1 MVVQWLRFILL
12 MQGTQV
18 QFLVRELRSHMP
30 PGVAKHTHTHT
41 HLYIALFLLKN
52 KKNKIPRNKPK
63 KTKITTLKTKMV
75 MEEIRDDTCS
85 WNIVKMTILP
95 KAIHRHSAIPTKLL
109 MAFFTELEQKK
120 I

>member
-1 MVVQWLRFILL
+1 M
-12 MQGTQV
+12 
-18 QFLVRELRSHMP
+18 
-30 PGVAKHTHTHT
+30 
-41 HLYIALFLLKN
+41 LKN

-63 KTKITTLKTKMV
+63 KTKISTLKTKMV

-85 WNIVKMTILP
+85 WNTVKMTILP

-120 I
+120 KFNLCEDTKGPK